1 MLLFVTGKQME
12 KNGSPFRTN
21 VQLPRE
27 VTVALCT
34 LGSVPIRKKCT
45 PVWLQLTSISTGNMR
60 LSNTD
65 L

>member
-1 MLLFVTGKQME
+1 MLLSVTGNRME

-27 VTVALCT
+27 VTLAVCS
-34 LGSVPIRKKCT
+34 LGSVPVRKQCT
-45 PVWLQLTSISTGNMR
+45 PVWLQSPSVSTGNTR
-60 LSNTD
+60 LPNTD